1 MSRAPALALLALLSG
16 CGVPRKPASASAAS
30 ASASARRVSPAQ
42 RTALDREFFLAVRA
56 YADGDYVYARALV
69 DGILSLDPNDENAKN
84 LRKRLTAV
92 DRAQAPNAGR

>member
-16 CGVPRKPASASAAS
+16 CGVPRKPASAAS